1 VQAWAI
7 STGHTHW
14 QTMVFTVLTLG
25 QMAHVLA
32 IRSETE
38 PLWRLGLCSNKPLLA
53 AVLLTFFL
61 QMATIY
67 VPMLNPIFKTQ
78 PLSLSELA
86 LCLAAAAVVW
96 VVVEIEKAWRR
107 TRNASTRGTAADTP

>member
-1 VQAWAI
+1 
-7 STGHTHW
+7 
-14 QTMVFTVLTLG
+14 MVFTVLTLG

-38 PLWRLGLCSNKPLLA
+38 ALWQQGLTSNRPLLG
-53 AVLLTFFL
+53 AVLLTFAL

-67 VPMLNPIFKTQ
+67 VPALNPIFKTQ
-78 PLSLSELA
+78 PLSLPELA
-86 LCLAAAAVVW
+86 LCLAASAVVW

-107 TRNASTRGTAADTP
+107 SRRASGADVAADAL